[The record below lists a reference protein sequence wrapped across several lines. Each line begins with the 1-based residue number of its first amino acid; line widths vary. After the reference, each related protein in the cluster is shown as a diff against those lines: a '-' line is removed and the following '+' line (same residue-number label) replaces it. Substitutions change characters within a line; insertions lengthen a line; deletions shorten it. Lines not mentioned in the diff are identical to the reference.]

1 MTDLD
6 MRLCTSPTELFHQY
20 DGQFEAQPAYIE
32 LGLKD
37 GILLADYDS
46 EIGGAVPSS
55 VFHGFDVRWSV
66 PVLTG
71 AAANRVLKQVAP
83 LARRMLADWEEV
95 WNGNN
100 MVARLGEDARAA
112 HDEIRDVLDSASDDV
127 VDEWDVDAAVNGDES
142 SEFGITAQTT
152 DERLREI
159 EREILADLAGCSVAK
174 DPVVVCAGL
183 GAYLEE
189 LRERAREEDDEE

>member
-20 DGQFEAQPAYIE
+20 AGQSEAQPAYIE

-37 GILLADYDS
+37 GILLADYEG
-46 EIGGAVPSS
+46 EIGRAVPFS

-71 AAANRVLKQVAP
+71 AAANRVLEQVAP

-112 HDEIRDVLDSASDDV
+112 HEEIRDVLDSASEDV
-127 VDEWDVDAAVNGDES
+127 VEEWDVDAAVNGDEI

-159 EREILADLAGCSVAK
+159 EKKILADLADCSVAK

-183 GAYLEE
+183 DAYLEE